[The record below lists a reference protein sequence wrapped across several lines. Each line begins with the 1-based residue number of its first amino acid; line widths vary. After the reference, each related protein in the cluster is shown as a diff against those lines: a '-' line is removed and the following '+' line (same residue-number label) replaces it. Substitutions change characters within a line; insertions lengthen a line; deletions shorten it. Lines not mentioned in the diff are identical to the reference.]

1 MWFRQG
7 IGYRM
12 KALTIARKTVLELW
26 REPLTLVLLLGFPI
40 MLIVLY
46 YVAYGETDQGLAKYL
61 SVLVINEDEGTGLT
75 EGEAG
80 AGLVQM
86 MREVTFDGRPVFD
99 LSPVADRRAAE
110 ITLRERKAA
119 LLLAIPPGFSKS
131 LAGAAAGG
139 PAANL
144 FLVGDP
150 HTDSYIFARSL
161 LGGLVQEF
169 AQLESE
175 RGDDL
180 VSVSYEFV
188 PGTGTMSDFE
198 FGVPGVIVFGVMFVA
213 ITTAQL
219 MVQENVR
226 GTLRRLRLTR
236 VRSSDL
242 LLGVT
247 LAQMVVALVM
257 VPAVF
262 GVAAAL
268 GFRSQG
274 SLPLAMGVGL
284 LLSLSAVG
292 VGLITACFARNDG
305 EAANLSATIGVL
317 MVLVSG
323 AMYPMPELPMMS
335 IAGRTIQVYDLF
347 PTAHAAEAMR
357 RVLLLGDGLPAL
369 GYEVSA
375 LVVLSLVILAVGVG
389 LYQRLQLRKM

>member
-1 MWFRQG
+1 
-7 IGYRM
+7 M
-12 KALTIARKTVLELW
+12 KALTIARKTLLELW

-40 MLIVLY
+40 LLIVLY

-61 SVLVINEDEGTGLT
+61 SVLVINEDEGTGVT
-75 EGEAG
+75 EGWEAG
-80 AGLVQM
+80 AELVQM
-86 MREVTFDGRPVFD
+86 MREVTFEGSPVFD
-99 LSPVADRRAAE
+99 LSLVADRRAAE
-110 ITLRERKAA
+110 ITLRERKAS
-119 LLLAIPPGFSKS
+119 LLLAIPPDFSQS
-131 LAGAAAGG
+131 LADAAAGG
-139 PAANL
+139 PPADL

-150 HTDSYIFARSL
+150 HTDSYTFARSL
-161 LGGLVQEF
+161 LGGLLLEF
-169 AQLESE
+169 AQAESK
-175 RGDDL
+175 RGKDL
-180 VSVSYEFV
+180 VTVSYEFV
-188 PGTGTMSDFE
+188 PGTGTMSDFQ

-247 LAQMVVALVM
+247 LAQMVVALVI

-268 GFRSQG
+268 GFHSRG
-274 SLPLAMGVGL
+274 SLWLAMGVGL

-305 EAANLSATIGVL
+305 EAANLSAAIGVL

-323 AMYPMPELPMMS
+323 ALYPMPEMS
-335 IAGRTIQVYDLF
+335 IMTLAGRTIQVYDLF
-347 PTAHAAEAMR
+347 PPAHAGEALR
-357 RVLLLGDGLPAL
+357 RVLVLGDGLPAI
-369 GYEVSA
+369 GYEFSA
-375 LVVLSLVILAVGVG
+375 LVVLSLVILAAGVA

>member
-1 MWFRQG
+1 MGRG
-7 IGYRM
+7 M
-12 KALTIARKTVLELW
+12 KALTIARKTLLELW

-61 SVLVINEDEGTGLT
+61 SVLVISEEEGDGLT

-80 AGLVQM
+80 AQLVQM
-86 MREVTFDGRPVFD
+86 LREVTFEGSPVFD
-99 LSPVADRRAAE
+99 LSLVTDRRAAE
-110 ITLRERKAA
+110 VTLREHKAS
-119 LLLAIPPGFSKS
+119 LLLAIPPGFSQS
-131 LAGAAAGG
+131 LARAAAGG
-139 PAANL
+139 PPADL

-150 HTDSYIFARSL
+150 HTDSYVFAHSL
-161 LGGLVQEF
+161 LGGLLQEF
-169 AQLESE
+169 ARAGSE
-175 RGDDL
+175 QGEDL
-180 VSVSYEFV
+180 VTISYEFV
-188 PGTGTMSDFE
+188 AGTGTMSDFE
-198 FGVPGVIVFGVMFVA
+198 FGVPGVIVFGIMFVA

-236 VRSSDL
+236 VRASDL

-247 LAQMVVALVM
+247 LAQLVVALIII
-257 VPAVF
+257 PAVF

-268 GFRSQG
+268 GFRSRG

-305 EAANLSATIGVL
+305 EAANLSATVGVL

-323 AMYPMPELPMMS
+323 AMYPMPELS
-335 IAGRTIQVYDLF
+335 ITTIAGHTVQVYDLF

-357 RVLLLGDGLPAL
+357 RVLILGDGLLAI
-369 GYEVSA
+369 GYEFWA
-375 LVVLSLVILAVGVG
+375 LAVLSLVILAAGVG

>member
-1 MWFRQG
+1 
-7 IGYRM
+7 M
-12 KALTIARKTVLELW
+12 KALTIARKTLLELW

-61 SVLVINEDEGTGLT
+61 SVLVINEDEGYGLA

-80 AGLVQM
+80 AQLVQM
-86 MREVTFDGRPVFD
+86 LREVTFEGSPVFD
-99 LSPVADRRAAE
+99 LSEVTDRRAAE
-110 ITLRERKAA
+110 ITLRERKAS
-119 LLLAIPPGFSKS
+119 LLLIIPPGFSQS
-131 LAGAAAGG
+131 LVGAAVGG
-139 PAANL
+139 PPAEL
-144 FLVGDP
+144 LLVGDP
-150 HTDSYIFARSL
+150 YTDSYVFAHSL
-161 LGGLVQEF
+161 LGGLLQEF
-169 AQLESE
+169 ARAESE
-175 RGDDL
+175 RGEDL
-180 VSVSYEFV
+180 VTISYEFV
-188 PGTGTMSDFE
+188 AGTGTMSDFE
-198 FGVPGVIVFGVMFVA
+198 FGVPGVIVFGIMFVA

-236 VRSSDL
+236 VRASDL

-247 LAQMVVALVM
+247 LAQIVVALVII
-257 VPAVF
+257 PAVF

-268 GFRSQG
+268 GFRSRG
-274 SLPLAMGVGL
+274 SLLLAMGVGL

-323 AMYPMPELPMMS
+323 AMYPMPELS
-335 IAGRTIQVYDLF
+335 IATIDGRTVQVYDLF

-357 RVLLLGDGLPAL
+357 RVLILGDGLPSVK
-369 GYEVSA
+369 YEFWA
-375 LVVLSLVILAVGVG
+375 LVVLSPVILAVGVG

>member
-1 MWFRQG
+1 
-7 IGYRM
+7 M
-12 KALTIARKTVLELW
+12 KALTIARKTLLELW

-46 YVAYGETDQGLAKYL
+46 YVAYGETDQGLARYL
-61 SVLVINEDEGTGLT
+61 SVLVINEDEGDGLT

-80 AGLVQM
+80 ARLVQM
-86 MREVTFDGRPVFD
+86 LRQVTFEGSPVFD
-99 LSPVADRRAAE
+99 LSLVTDRRAAE
-110 ITLRERKAA
+110 ITLQERKAS
-119 LLLAIPPGFSKS
+119 LLLAIPPGFSQS

-139 PAANL
+139 PPADL

-150 HTDSYIFARSL
+150 HTDSYVFARSL
-161 LGGLVQEF
+161 LGGLLLEF
-169 AQLESE
+169 AGSESE
-175 RGDDL
+175 RGEDL
-180 VSVSYEFV
+180 VTVSYEFV
-188 PGTGTMSDFE
+188 AGTGTMSDFE

-236 VRSSDL
+236 VRASDL

-247 LAQMVVALVM
+247 LAQMVVALVI

-268 GFRSQG
+268 GFRSRG
-274 SLPLAMGVGL
+274 SLLLAMGAGL

-323 AMYPMPELPMMS
+323 AMYPMPELS
-335 IAGRTIQVYDLF
+335 IITVAGRTVQLYDLF

-357 RVLLLGDGLPAL
+357 RVLILGDGLPSL
-369 GYEVSA
+369 GYEFGA
-375 LVVLSLVILAVGVG
+375 LVVLSPIILAVGVG

>member
-1 MWFRQG
+1 
-7 IGYRM
+7 M
-12 KALTIARKTVLELW
+12 KALTIARKTLLELW

-46 YVAYGETDQGLAKYL
+46 YVAYGETDQGLARYL
-61 SVLVINEDEGTGLT
+61 SVLVINEDEGDGLT

-80 AGLVQM
+80 ARLVQM
-86 MREVTFDGRPVFD
+86 LRQVTFEGSPVFD
-99 LSPVADRRAAE
+99 LSLVTDRRAAE
-110 ITLRERKAA
+110 ITLQERKAS
-119 LLLAIPPGFSKS
+119 LLLAIPPGFSQS

-139 PAANL
+139 PPADL

-150 HTDSYIFARSL
+150 HTDSYVFARSL
-161 LGGLVQEF
+161 LGGLLLEF
-169 AQLESE
+169 AGSKSE
-175 RGDDL
+175 RGEDL
-180 VSVSYEFV
+180 VTVSYEFV
-188 PGTGTMSDFE
+188 GGTGTMSDFE

-236 VRSSDL
+236 VRASDL

-247 LAQMVVALVM
+247 LAQMVVALVI

-268 GFRSQG
+268 GFRSRG
-274 SLPLAMGVGL
+274 SLLLAMGAGL

-323 AMYPMPELPMMS
+323 AMYPMPELS
-335 IAGRTIQVYDLF
+335 IITVAGRTVQLYDLF

-357 RVLLLGDGLPAL
+357 RVLILGDGLPSL
-369 GYEVSA
+369 GYEFGA
-375 LVVLSLVILAVGVG
+375 LAVLSPIILAVGVG

>member
-1 MWFRQG
+1 
-7 IGYRM
+7 M
-12 KALTIARKTVLELW
+12 KALTIARKTLLELW

-46 YVAYGETDQGLAKYL
+46 YVAYGETDQGLARYL
-61 SVLVINEDEGTGLT
+61 SVLVINEDEGAGPTA
-75 EGEAG
+75 EGKAG
-80 AGLVQM
+80 AQLVQM
-86 MREVTFDGRPVFD
+86 MREVEFEGSPVFD
-99 LSPVADRRAAE
+99 LSLVTDRRAAE
-110 ITLRERKAA
+110 ITLRERKAS
-119 LLLAIPPGFSKS
+119 LLLAIPPEFSRS
-131 LAGAAAGG
+131 LARAAAGG
-139 PAANL
+139 PPADL
-144 FLVGDP
+144 ILVGDP

-161 LGGLVQEF
+161 LGGLL
-169 AQLESE
+169 LESARAE
-175 RGDDL
+175 SGPGEDL
-180 VSVSYEFV
+180 VAVSYEFV

-236 VRSSDL
+236 VRASDL
-242 LLGVT
+242 LVGVT
-247 LAQMVVALVM
+247 LAQMVVALVII
-257 VPAVF
+257 PAVF

-268 GFRSQG
+268 GFRSRG
-274 SLPLAMGVGL
+274 SLLLAMGVGL

-323 AMYPMPELPMMS
+323 AMYPMPELPIMT
-335 IAGRTIQVYDLF
+335 IAGRTVQVYDLF
-347 PTAHAAEAMR
+347 PTAHAGEAMR
-357 RVLLLGDGLPAL
+357 RVLILGDGLSAI
-369 GYEVSA
+369 GYEFGA